1 MMLLV
6 NLLKFQKAVTE
17 NNWFKEEARNILESF
32 CLEGRAEKGGKS
44 LNVHLWYVPWYL
56 DSSAF
61 WNYRRTLY
69 TYRRNSN
76 NKIWTKK
83 DKIERTRNIKP
94 YLAIQHLID
103 LSDDEISNIKT
114 VSIPDDS
121 TNHPSSVRSQDI
133 IFHWENLVLS
143 NISSNTCIISYI
155 KINHSPY
162 AFPIKSPLKSGEIFQ
177 ITGNLMAIY
186 IFPVIDSITLGVYD
200 SNFNLYEYPLHF
212 RLVDCPAEQKS
223 KLPNIEKVI
232 EFDTIDCQPDLL
244 K

>member
-1 MMLLV
+1 MFTYDMFRDIWIPLLSGIIGGLFTLIGV
-6 NLLKFQKAVTE
+6 
-17 NNWFKEEARNILESF
+17 ILTIKYE
-32 CLEGRAEKGGKS
+32 R
-44 LNVHLWYVPWYL
+44 
-56 DSSAF
+56 
-61 WNYRRTLY
+61 
-69 TYRRNSN
+69 
-76 NKIWTKK
+76 KK

-114 VSIPDDS
+114 VSISDDS